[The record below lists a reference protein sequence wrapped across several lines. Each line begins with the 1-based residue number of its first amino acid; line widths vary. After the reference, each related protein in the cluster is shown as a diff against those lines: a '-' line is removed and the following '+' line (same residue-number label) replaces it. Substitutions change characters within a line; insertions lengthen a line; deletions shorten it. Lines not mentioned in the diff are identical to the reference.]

1 MPPSKSSNDTAN
13 EANSTVTSAHNP
25 DTVNAAGGAA
35 FTTQDQL
42 TKSLEAAVSKG
53 LQEHEMHPEKK
64 PSEVAQDVVPEA
76 AIALGLQEGVAREI
90 QGLAEGATTRGDA
103 ELAAG
108 GGDGAKPKK
117 QPARGG
123 SKLKT
128 GDGAGPQAQ
137 TETKAEAD
145 GGVAAG
151 AEGGEESHFSVGNP
165 GRQVS
170 PLRHREVAA
179 MIS

>member
-13 EANSTVTSAHNP
+13 EASSTVTSAHNP
-25 DTVNAAGGAA
+25 NTVNAVGGAT

-42 TKSLEAAVSKG
+42 TKSLEAAVFKG

-76 AIALGLQEGVAREI
+76 AIALGLHEGVTRES
-90 QGLAEGATTRGDA
+90 QGLAQGATTGGDD
-103 ELAAG
+103 ELAAV

-123 SKLKT
+123 SKLQT

-137 TETKAEAD
+137 TETEAE
-145 GGVAAG
+145 
-151 AEGGEESHFSVGNP
+151 AEGGEEGHFSVGNP
-165 GRQVS
+165 GRQ
-170 PLRHREVAA
+170 
-179 MIS
+179 I